1 MDELTVEQFLENV
14 KAWKPGEDFEARVT
28 EKLRSGQTPQ
38 EMIQEI
44 SGAFLACSKSTFHYI
59 EYINELSAFKEL
71 DKKNLLTQVAHL
83 VGLVQ
88 SMKDN
93 GRRFDEIF
101 KKYDSAVR
109 PQLTKDRFDTVYY
122 DAIQGMD
129 IREMLKKI
137 IDEVEVILQSFS
149 LVAADLSGVQCLD
162 LYESAIRYHLFVQYL
177 LAKKSFS
184 KEELWSVIFDIYNEI
199 SQMQMVDLEPTEE
212 ELVDLEA
219 KIKKYKT
226 N

>member
-1 MDELTVEQFLENV
+1 MDELTIEQFLENV
-14 KAWKPGEDFEARVT
+14 KAWKPKEDFEARVA
-28 EKLRSGQTPQ
+28 ERLRSGQTPE
-38 EMIQEI
+38 EMVAEI
-44 SGAFLACSKSTFHYI
+44 SHAFQAFSKSTYQYI

-71 DKKNLLTQVAHL
+71 DRKNLLTQVAHL

-88 SMKDN
+88 AMKEG
-93 GRRFDEIF
+93 GRQFEEIF

-149 LVAADLSGVQCLD
+149 LVATDLSGVQCMD
-162 LYESAIRYHLFVQYL
+162 LYESSIRYHLFLQYL

-184 KEELWSVIFDIYNEI
+184 KEELWSVLFDVYNEI